1 MGIIEIRDIF
11 GLIFCFPSQ
20 ALYENMLVELPFA
33 SFFLRKLTTPGRGWV
48 GPHYLSSLDSEYYRQ
63 VLSLKNYDG
72 DFDELDIYFTTLSN
86 EYGQIK
92 VSSTCTY
99 MYVELYGLV
108 RNLSCTV
115 MRCPCY

>member
-1 MGIIEIRDIF
+1 
-11 GLIFCFPSQ
+11 
-20 ALYENMLVELPFA
+20 MLVELLFA

-92 VSSTCTY
+92 VNSTCTY
-99 MYVELYGLV
+99 VYVKLV
-108 RNLSCTV
+108 RNSSCTT
-115 MRCPCY
+115 MHRPCY